1 MNVVP
6 KMWKGTLVLVRRD
19 LAVDGRFGA
28 SRRRLKFWSS
38 VDLAVNGGAE
48 TLRRRFS
55 EALATLAGSPGREGI
70 IALEI
75 SYRFGQVFCIH
86 AIVQMISRE
95 R

>member
-6 KMWKGTLVLVRRD
+6 KMWKGTLVLVHRD
-19 LAVDGRFGA
+19 LAADGRFGA
-28 SRRRLKFWSS
+28 LQRRLKFWFS
-38 VDLAVNGGAE
+38 VDLAVSGGAE

-55 EALATLAGSPGREGI
+55 ESLAGSPGREGI
-70 IALEI
+70 ITLEI
-75 SYRFGQVFCIH
+75 SYRFGQVFH